1 MQELVPGSEQDPVR
15 PKTGRTG
22 GGYPGSFTT
31 QRGEVNKLATVEL
44 QTGESQE
51 RLLKRFRK
59 KVQKER
65 ILSTVK
71 RKRFF
76 VSKSEQR
83 RIALRKAK
91 RRERRRRWKMQRR
104 YSRYA

>member
-1 MQELVPGSEQDPVR
+1 
-15 PKTGRTG
+15 
-22 GGYPGSFTT
+22 
-31 QRGEVNKLATVEL
+31 VNKLATVEL
-44 QTGESQE
+44 QAGESQE